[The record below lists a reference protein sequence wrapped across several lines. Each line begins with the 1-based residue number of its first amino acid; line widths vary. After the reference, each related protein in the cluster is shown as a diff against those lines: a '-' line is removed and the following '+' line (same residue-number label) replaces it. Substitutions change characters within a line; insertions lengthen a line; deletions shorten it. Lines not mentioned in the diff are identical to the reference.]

1 MDDRTI
7 LHDPQCS
14 TSRAGLE
21 LLQNAGVACTVID
34 HRLHRPT
41 LRQMEQVLE
50 KLGVPAEAVLR
61 KKEPIYQERF
71 TGQERTDREWLA
83 IMLEHPELIERP
95 IVIRNN
101 KAVIGRPLERIT
113 ELLR

>member
-1 MDDRTI
+1 MDDWTI

-14 TSRAGLE
+14 TSRAGLQ
-21 LLQNAGVACTVID
+21 LLERAGLTCTIVD
-34 HRLHRPT
+34 HRRDRPT
-41 LRQMEQVLE
+41 MDEMEQVLGM
-50 KLGVPAEAVLR
+50 LGIPAEALLR

-71 TGQERTDREWLA
+71 AGQHHSDREWLA

-95 IVIRNN
+95 IVIKNG

-113 ELLR
+113 ELIG

>member
-1 MDDRTI
+1 MDDWTI

-14 TSRAGLE
+14 TSRAGLQ
-21 LLQNAGVACTVID
+21 LLEDAGLTCTIID
-34 HRLHRPT
+34 YRTDRPT
-41 LRQMEQVLE
+41 MDRMEQVLG
-50 KLGVPAEAVLR
+50 KLGIPAEALLR

-71 TGQERTDREWLA
+71 AGQQHSDREWLA

-95 IVIRNN
+95 IVIKNG

-113 ELLR
+113 ELIG